1 MFFTSIGITAEFSG
15 ITESLGIIVILSI
28 LAIFTK
34 LIGASLG
41 AKAAGFSWN
50 SSLGIGS
57 AMVSRGEVALIM
69 ATIGLNAKLL
79 SQDMFA
85 IIVVVVL
92 VTTIITPPMM
102 KWFFKPNIQTEPK
115 HN

>member
-1 MFFTSIGITAEFSG
+1 MQ
-15 ITESLGIIVILSI
+15 
-28 LAIFTK
+28 K
-34 LIGASLG
+34 L
-41 AKAAGFSWN
+41 AGFGWN

-69 ATIGLNAKLL
+69 ATIGLNAILL